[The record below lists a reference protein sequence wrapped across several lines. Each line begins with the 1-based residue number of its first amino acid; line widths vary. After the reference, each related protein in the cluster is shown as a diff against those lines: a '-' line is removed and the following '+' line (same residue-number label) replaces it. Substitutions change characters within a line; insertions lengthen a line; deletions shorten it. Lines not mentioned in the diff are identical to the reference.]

1 MGDAI
6 AAGGAGRSGLS
17 ATSSAPSS
25 ADVDPNDV
33 YALGSSSSES
43 ERLRRQADEL
53 APDSIALLDRV
64 GLRPGDRA
72 LDLGC
77 GPRGVI
83 ELLFERVSPGG
94 QVVGADADPAHVA
107 MASELVASLALE
119 GVEIVSADARDT
131 GLASDSFDLVHARA
145 LLVTLPEPA
154 EVVAEMVR
162 LVRPGGSVVSL
173 EPDNTDGGICYP
185 QNNAFDR
192 LSEIFPRAFAR
203 NGADPQIGRR
213 LGELYRDAGLE
224 DVRVE
229 ARAPIYPP
237 GHSRRTI
244 RADLIGAL
252 RPQIL
257 QMGLADAGELDELDA
272 ALREHLAK
280 PETLVLPSLF
290 FLAWGRKPASS

>member
-1 MGDAI
+1 MGEAEE
-6 AAGGAGRSGLS
+6 AGGAGGSGPS
-17 ATSSAPSS
+17 ATGSASPS
-25 ADVDPNDV
+25 AEVDPNEV
-33 YALGSSSSES
+33 YALGSSRSES
-43 ERLRRQADEL
+43 ARLQRQADEL
-53 APDSIALLDRV
+53 APDSIALIDRV

-83 ELLFERVSPGG
+83 ELLVERVSPGG
-94 QVVGADADPAHVA
+94 QVVGADADPVHLA
-107 MASELVASLALE
+107 MASELVASLALD

-131 GLASDSFDLVHARA
+131 GLASESFDLVHART

-162 LVRPGGSVVSL
+162 LVRPGGWVVSL
-173 EPDNTDGGICYP
+173 EPDSAGGICYP
-185 QNNAFDR
+185 PSPAFDR
-192 LSEIFPRAFAR
+192 LSDLFPKAFAR

-213 LGELYRDAGLE
+213 LGELYREAGLE

-244 RADLIGAL
+244 RADLIRAL
-252 RPQIL
+252 RPEIL
-257 QMGLADAGELDELDA
+257 QLGLADAGELDELDA
-272 ALREHLAK
+272 ALREHLDK
-280 PETLVLPSLF
+280 PETLMLPSLF
-290 FLAWGRKPASS
+290 FLAWGRKPARS

>member
-1 MGDAI
+1 MGEAVE
-6 AAGGAGRSGLS
+6 AGGAGGSGLS
-17 ATSSAPSS
+17 ATSSASPS
-25 ADVDPNDV
+25 ADVDPNEV
-33 YALGSSSSES
+33 YALGSSRSES
-43 ERLRRQADEL
+43 ERLQRQADEL

-94 QVVGADADPAHVA
+94 QVVGADADPAHLA

-131 GLASDSFDLVHARA
+131 GLASDSFDLVHART

-173 EPDNTDGGICYP
+173 EPDTEGGICYP
-185 QNNAFDR
+185 PNPAFDR
-192 LSEIFPRAFAR
+192 LTEIFPKAFAR

-229 ARAPIYPP
+229 REPR
-237 GHSRRTI
+237 ST
-244 RADLIGAL
+244 
-252 RPQIL
+252 RPVTRV
-257 QMGLADAGELDELDA
+257 ERSE
-272 ALREHLAK
+272 
-280 PETLVLPSLF
+280 PT
-290 FLAWGRKPASS
+290 

>member
-1 MGDAI
+1 MSTPTTSTRSAVV
-6 AAGGAGRSGLS
+6 AARASV
-17 ATSSAPSS
+17 SSAKPTSWHPTAS
-25 ADVDPNDV
+25 PCST
-33 YALGSSSSES
+33 G
-43 ERLRRQADEL
+43 
-53 APDSIALLDRV
+53 
-64 GLRPGDRA
+64 
-72 LDLGC
+72 LGC
-77 GPRGVI
+77 GPEIARSTSAAGPRGLI

-94 QVVGADADPAHVA
+94 QVVGADADPAHLA
-107 MASELVASLALE
+107 MATELVASLALE

-162 LVRPGGSVVSL
+162 LVRPGGCVVSL
-173 EPDNTDGGICYP
+173 EPDNAGGICYP
-185 QNNAFDR
+185 PNQAFDR

-213 LGELYRDAGLE
+213 LGELYREAGLE

-244 RADLIGAL
+244 RADLIRAL

-272 ALREHLAK
+272 ALREHLDK

-290 FLAWGRKPASS
+290 FLAWGRKPALPDHLRLERRGGT

>member
-1 MGDAI
+1 MGKATE
-6 AAGGAGRSGLS
+6 GGGTDR
-17 ATSSAPSS
+17 SAPSAAS
-25 ADVDPNDV
+25 AAPAAAEPDPNAL
-33 YALGSSSSES
+33 YALGSSGSES
-43 ERLRRQADEL
+43 ARLQRQADEL
-53 APDSIALLDRV
+53 APESNALLDRV

-83 ELLFERVSPGG
+83 ELLVERVSPGG
-94 QVVGADADPAHVA
+94 QVVGADADPVHLA
-107 MASELVASLALE
+107 MASDLVASLGLD

-131 GLASDSFDLVHARA
+131 GLASDSFDLVHART
-145 LLVTLPEPA
+145 LLVTLPEPS

-162 LVRPGGSVVSL
+162 LVRPGGCVASL
-173 EPDNTDGGICYP
+173 EPDTGVAICYP
-185 QNNAFDR
+185 PNEAFDR

-244 RADLIGAL
+244 RADLISAL

-257 QMGLADAGELDELDA
+257 HLGLADAGELDELDA
-272 ALREHLAK
+272 ALREHLDK

-290 FLAWGRKPASS
+290 FLAWGRKPTAT